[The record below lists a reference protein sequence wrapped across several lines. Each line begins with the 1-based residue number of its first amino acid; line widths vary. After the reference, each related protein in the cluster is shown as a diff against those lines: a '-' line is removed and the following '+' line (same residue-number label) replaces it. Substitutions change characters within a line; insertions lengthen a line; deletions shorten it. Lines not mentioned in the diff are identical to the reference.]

1 MEKRR
6 GELKRKEEFSLIE
19 AHLPVQAQPEDPQ
32 KSSISRKD
40 LTQPP
45 EQTKLDRRHISA
57 ESI

>member
-32 KSSISRKD
+32 KSSITRKD

-45 EQTKLDRRHISA
+45 EQTKLDRRYIS
-57 ESI
+57 